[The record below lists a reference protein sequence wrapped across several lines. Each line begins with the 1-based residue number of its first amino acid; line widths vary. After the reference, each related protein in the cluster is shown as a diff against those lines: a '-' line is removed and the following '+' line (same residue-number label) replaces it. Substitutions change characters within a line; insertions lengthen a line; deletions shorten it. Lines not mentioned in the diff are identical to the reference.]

1 MYAYFAGKEALLV
14 AAHNE
19 GFRILLR
26 EKLAVASKNARDP
39 LNQLCEGGLIYL
51 RFAFEQP
58 GLYRLI
64 FSPPLVKG
72 LSRDLFATDPGA
84 ECLTVLRSA
93 VTACQKE
100 GDLPGMDAAQM
111 AFVLWSAVHGAAAL
125 LLLGRAPGQT
135 KPEFEPT
142 TATQVIATQTPAM
155 MFAATTPVGCCLWA
169 RAYDA
174 YTDGHMEMR
183 AKVASTLTVMNES
196 STEALNRTS
205 LRRWLLE
212 SPLYP
217 VALLP
222 GGPVR
227 WEAIDDKHAKAI
239 VSAFGLE
246 ESLIATFDADGSLA
260 SFNAVQDGDLTTPY
274 HGAGEHVTRSDYRLV
289 AGMMIPHA
297 FEISRAAKGKILP
310 FWKGRITAI
319 EFK

>member
-1 MYAYFAGKEALLV
+1 MRRFIRFLCIPLIALAAWIGISTLLTEREINAHFESVRQVARQNASVLTSPDALHALPAPVQRYF
-14 AAHNE
+14 
-19 GFRILLR
+19 
-26 EKLAVASKNARDP
+26 
-39 LNQLCEGGLIYL
+39 
-51 RFAFEQP
+51 
-58 GLYRLI
+58 
-64 FSPPLVKG
+64 
-72 LSRDLFATDPGA
+72 LFAIPDMNVRYRMVEISA
-84 ECLTVLRSA
+84 EGQFRRPLT
-93 VTACQKE
+93 T
-100 GDLPGMDAAQM
+100 
-111 AFVLWSAVHGAAAL
+111 
-125 LLLGRAPGQT
+125 
-135 KPEFEPT
+135 EFEPT

-227 WEAIDDKHAKAI
+227 WEAIDDNHAKAI

-260 SFNAVQDGDLTTPY
+260 SFNAIQDGDLTTPY

-310 FWKGRITAI
+310 FWKGHITAI